1 MRRYCN
7 FVRTP
12 QMDRGENFGGGKT
25 RSNSQVIAVHV
36 SFAASPLLEAGR
48 AYETNRSF
56 FEGSRSHV
64 LRAPSGRD
72 STAGGRRVIESEL
85 GGRGLVCRNLGH
97 FPGVNSRL
105 FVADRAFEDR
115 PFKRRVSAMPCSSRL
130 SRRDGGVMAMPDK
143 SRECVS
149 CIASPSY
156 GPCGSTSQ
164 VP

>member
-48 AYETNRSF
+48 PFETNRSF
-56 FEGSRSHV
+56 FEGSRRHV

-72 STAGGRRVIESEL
+72 SIAGGRRRIESAL
-85 GGRGLVCRNLGH
+85 GGRGLGCRNLGH
-97 FPGVNSRL
+97 FPGV
-105 FVADRAFEDR
+105 
-115 PFKRRVSAMPCSSRL
+115 SSRL
-130 SRRDGGVMAMPDK
+130 LAARCASSLSRREGGVMAMPDK
-143 SRECVS
+143 WRECVS

-156 GPCGSTSQ
+156 GPCGSAKQ
-164 VP
+164 VPQLPEQQPRSTTPHQ